1 MYIPGVNQSVVET
14 AATEALA
21 SHFNIS
27 TNLLNVTATGS
38 RRLRSDARRLAG
50 NWAVAFQ
57 FYAPPEKAE
66 AVTAKADSAST
77 DEAKFKT
84 QFTEVF
90 KTALTNAGAPSS
102 AVNAVQVSSVSV
114 AVVYAPGNALA
125 NTTTTMGAGATN
137 PPSGGAFKTGLSMV
151 AMVIAAI
158 KMML

>member
-1 MYIPGVNQSVVET
+1 VVET

-57 FYAPPEKAE
+57 FYAPPDKAE

-77 DEAKFKT
+77 DEATFKT

-90 KTALTNAGAPSS
+90 KTALTNAGAPPS
-102 AVNAVQVSSVSV
+102 AVDAVQVSSVSV
-114 AVVYAPGNALA
+114 AVVYAPGNPLI
-125 NTTTTMGAGATN
+125 NMTTTMGAGATTA
-137 PPSGGAFKTGLSMV
+137 GTAGAFKTGVSMV
-151 AMVIAAI
+151 VMVIAAI